1 MSNMLPKY
9 HLQASTDENDFNF
22 YKSDELIEFMAQ
34 DQTPHSHDY
43 YILSFLYSGS
53 IHHLADFESE
63 QITAPAILL
72 LDVDRVHTHPIL
84 NNCVIKSI
92 GFSQRFIKDRGPT
105 FFNRLNKIFSRPF
118 IKISK
123 TEIERIDEIIRLM
136 ENQTFKCLRETE
148 LTQSLLDALVIYCA
162 ILSDQNP
169 YTEKTLNDIYTRF
182 RILLKKHYTE
192 HHEVSFYAESLN
204 ISTGVLTQQVKHST
218 LKTPKQLI
226 DEHLLLEAKR
236 ILYWSDITSKE
247 LSWKL
252 GFETDSYFNRFFKKY
267 TGLTPK
273 EFQRS
278 SSLNRNPL
286 RTTDEKI

>member
-1 MSNMLPKY
+1 MSNIIPKY
-9 HLQASTDENDFNF
+9 SLEDPLNQNDFNF
-22 YKSDELIEFMAQ
+22 YKSDELVEFMAQ
-34 DQTPHSHDY
+34 DQNPHSHNY

-53 IHHLADFESE
+53 ILHLADFESDR
-63 QITAPAILL
+63 ITAPAILL
-72 LDVDRVHTHPIL
+72 LDIDRVHTHPIL
-84 NNCVIKSI
+84 HDCVIKSI

-105 FFNRLNKIFSRPF
+105 FFNSLNKIFSRPF

-123 TEIERIDEIIRLM
+123 GEIERIDEIIHLM
-136 ENQTFKCLRETE
+136 ENRSFNSTLETE
-148 LTQSLLDALVIYCA
+148 LTQSLLDALVTYCA

-169 YTEKTLNDIYTRF
+169 STEKTLNEIYARF

-192 HHEVSFYAESLN
+192 HHEVSFYADSLN
-204 ISTGVLTQQVKHST
+204 ISTSVLTHQVKHST
-218 LKTPKQLI
+218 FKTPKQLI

-252 GFETDSYFNRFFKKY
+252 GFETDSYFSRFFKKY

-273 EFQRS
+273 EFQKNS
-278 SSLNRNPL
+278 ILNRIL
-286 RTTDEKI
+286 